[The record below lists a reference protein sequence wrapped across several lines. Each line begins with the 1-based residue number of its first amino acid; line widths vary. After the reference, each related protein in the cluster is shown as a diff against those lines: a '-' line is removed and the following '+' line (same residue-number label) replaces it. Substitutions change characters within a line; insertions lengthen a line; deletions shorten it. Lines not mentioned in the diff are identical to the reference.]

1 MILLLVLSL
10 ILTSIENARV
20 LSAEARGKEISYMAL
35 DSCFSSYAREVFDE
49 YGLMVLWKSDNA
61 FMEAY
66 EGYLDKNGNYQKEDP
81 LRPANLFKIEWA
93 NTALAGKQTAID
105 GQGELLEQQIYEYMR
120 YAVAD
125 DLAALLQ
132 GDVGTLAQSQDVEA
146 VNDKLESCNS
156 ALENMEESVGEI
168 YESIEQVKSIEDSP
182 EEVLV
187 AMKHRLEEIM
197 AIPADDDEYNKTVRD
212 NTFHLYRFEFRKYYE
227 WQKTAREAFDNM
239 LSGTQAYYQ
248 NMGTA
253 QSEAEKAKQELDS
266 RKEALS
272 EELFD
277 VLEGEIND
285 LYTQVLRIDT
295 DSYGVVKN
303 EETAV
308 RQKAIVDQVVWDM
321 SEILE
326 EMWNLDD
333 SDNRL
338 YIYDKD
344 GTFIEKM
351 YQCVCNACRDI
362 QGYSAAALQVQYE
375 KGSSGKTK
383 NEVVEFVKKIKK
395 DGVLSYIATGKIS
408 EKKITDKEAL
418 PSRQVTGCS
427 ESNWTGKAV
436 TEETLRRVLLGQY
449 ILDQFGCFL
458 TPGQAG
464 LDYEIE
470 YILAGKWSDRD
481 NLTEIVNKFVLIRE
495 GFNLLFLMKDTQ
507 KREEAYTLA
516 VTVTGFTGMPVV
528 IRITQLLILGAWAY
542 AESVVDVR
550 DLLAGYRVPVM
561 KNEEEWNLSLT
572 GVKNLSAEG
581 QTEEEK
587 KDRQGLAYE
596 DYLRYLLFAQDRAE
610 QIYRLSDLIQ
620 MNMCQKYNEDFRLA
634 ECLVGV
640 EVDVDYRIRRLFTSF
655 GFLKRMISN
664 GGSGFEVN
672 LTQKY
677 GY

>member
-1 MILLLVLSL
+1 
-10 ILTSIENARV
+10 
-20 LSAEARGKEISYMAL
+20 MAL

-49 YGLMVLWKSDNA
+49 YGLMVLWKSDSA
-61 FMEAY
+61 LLEAY
-66 EGYLDKNGNYQKEDP
+66 EGYLEKNGNYQNDFK
-81 LRPANLFKIEWA
+81 LRPADLMKIEWEQP
-93 NTALAGKQTAID
+93 ALSGKQTAID
-105 GQGELLEQQIYEYMR
+105 GQGELLEQQIFEYMQ

-125 DLAALLQ
+125 DLAALLA
-132 GDVGTLAQSQDVEA
+132 GDIGTLAQSRDVEE
-146 VNDKLESCNS
+146 VNAKLEDCNS
-156 ALENMEESVGEI
+156 ALENMEDSVGEI
-168 YESIEQVKSIEDSP
+168 YDSIERVQSIENSP
-182 EEVLV
+182 EEVLET
-187 AMKHRLEEIM
+187 MKLRLEEIR
-197 AIPADDDEYNKTVRD
+197 AIPIDDDEYNKTVRD
-212 NTFHLYRFEFRKYYE
+212 NTFHLFRFEFRKYYE

-239 LSGTQAYYQ
+239 LSGTREYYQ
-248 NMGTA
+248 NMVVA
-253 QSEAEKAKQELDS
+253 QSEAKEAKQTLDS
-266 RKEALS
+266 KKEALS
-272 EELFD
+272 GELFD

-285 LYTQVLRIDT
+285 LYTQVLSIDT

-303 EETAV
+303 EENAV
-308 RQKAIVDQVVWDM
+308 RQKAIVDLVVEDM

-351 YQCVCNACRDI
+351 YRCVCDACRDI

-375 KGSSGKTK
+375 AGSSQKTK

-395 DGVLSYIATGKIS
+395 EGVLSYIVSGKIS
-408 EKKITDKEAL
+408 DKKITDREAL
-418 PSRQVTGCS
+418 PSSLATGYTEKS
-427 ESNWTGKAV
+427 WTSRTK
-436 TEETLRRVLLGQY
+436 TEDTLRRVLLGQY
-449 ILDQFGCFL
+449 ILDKFSCFL
-458 TPGQAG
+458 NPQQGKI
-464 LDYEIE
+464 DYEIE

-481 NLTEIVNKFVLIRE
+481 NLTEIVNKIVLIRE
-495 GFNLLFLMKDTQ
+495 GFNLLFLLQDTQ
-507 KREEAYTLA
+507 KREEAYSLA

-561 KNEEEWNLSLT
+561 KKEEEWNLSLT
-572 GVKNLSAEG
+572 GVKNLLSEDR
-581 QTEEEK
+581 TEEEK
-587 KDRQGLAYE
+587 KNRKGLAYE

-620 MNMCQKYNEDFRLA
+620 MNMCQRYNEDFRLA

-640 EVDVDYRIRRLFTSF
+640 EVDVDYRIRRLFTEF
-655 GFLKRMISN
+655 GFLKRMISE
-664 GGSGFEVN
+664 GGSGFETS
-672 LTQKY
+672 LTQRY